1 MKSFLVSTILVLSFC
16 AGAFAQANETS
27 PCPTISVTGPS
38 GIPTPDEPITFT
50 AEISEE
56 AKKFK
61 TEYKWTVTNGEI
73 IEGQGTTVIKVLWK
87 EMCEKSLSAEF
98 KVIGLP
104 KNCISVASER
114 AATVCPPSSKLV
126 DEFSESISQID
137 KARLDNL
144 FVEIQNDPSA
154 VAYIFERFER
164 KTSQNVIERK
174 IQKITDYLIKKKSN
188 RSVGG
193 RNYVNLGTLSSPM
206 FSN

>member
-1 MKSFLVSTILVLSFC
+1 M
-16 AGAFAQANETS
+16 
-27 PCPTISVTGPS
+27 
-38 GIPTPDEPITFT
+38 TFT
-50 AEISEE
+50 AEVSKE

-73 IEGQGTTVIKVLWK
+73 IEGQGTKVIKVLWK
-87 EMCEKSLSAEF
+87 DMFGKSLLAEF
-98 KVIGLP
+98 EVIGLP
-104 KNCISVASER
+104 KNCVSVASET

-126 DEFSESISQID
+126 DEFSGPISQID

-174 IQKITDYLIKKKSN
+174 IQKITDYLIKEKRIEKDRFVISTAI
-188 RSVGG
+188 SDE
-193 RNYVNLGTLSSPM
+193 NLTQYFIVPPGASPPEIED
-206 FSN
+206 NN